1 MYEPEDKAKSKKLA
15 DACRASHKE
24 LRTFRE
30 RRNKAMRAFVGSN
43 YGEGRGVKPVLMNLV
58 QLYVMIYGRNLF
70 ARNPKPLFRTKFQQL
85 EPMAAKGELALA
97 NLLEFIGFDKEMRVL
112 VENALISVGI
122 LKVALSDNETIE
134 IDGIEYPYGQ
144 PFAKNVDFDDFFYD
158 ICARTWG
165 EMAYCGNKYRV
176 PLDWAKEN
184 ESFDPEARLKLKSD
198 KDTLRNEPKVS
209 DLSRSNKNNES
220 TEYQE
225 YIDLCDVWLPR
236 ERMVVTYAW
245 ESGEVPL
252 RVVEWKGPQCGPY
265 HLLSLIDVPNNVL
278 PLAPAAGLIDLN
290 DAINSSLR
298 KLNRQAQR
306 SKHIF
311 AVQADSGKD
320 GQRCVESNDGDT
332 IKMDNTQSVV
342 PLKFD
347 GPDQMLQLFTT
358 TMYQNFN
365 LVAGNMESVGGLSA
379 QAETL
384 GQDQLISQ
392 ASSKQLQEMQGR
404 VVDFT
409 AEVLRSLAWWM
420 WKDPL
425 REYQVETPIEGT
437 DINVPDVLTPEERQ
451 NADFL
456 DLNIDIIPYSLQDA
470 TPQGMMNTLMQVW
483 NSIIMPGAQLAA
495 SEGIV
500 PSMNEM
506 LEQIA
511 KYGNIPEV
519 KRLVKYM
526 VPQPPTMMDMMGPQ
540 KPYSY
545 KNPNQKPE
553 PRRTIPGTNRK
564 GSGAVMSALLSGQGV
579 QPREAQALQPGSAM

>member
-1 MYEPEDKAKSKKLA
+1 MYDPADTAKAKKLI
-15 DACRASHKE
+15 DAARASHKE
-24 LRTFRE
+24 LRGPRE
-30 RRNKAMRAFVGSN
+30 RRHKAMRSFVGSN

-58 QLYVMIYGRNLF
+58 QLYVTIYGRSMF

-85 EPMAAKGELALA
+85 EPVAAKGELALS
-97 NLLEFIGFDKEMRVL
+97 NLLEYIGFDKEMRIL

-122 LKVALSDNETIE
+122 LKVALSDNETVE
-134 IDGIEYPYGQ
+134 IDGVEYPYGQ

-184 ESFDPEARLKLKSD
+184 EAFDAEARFKLKSD
-198 KDTLRNEPKVS
+198 KESIKNEAKVS
-209 DLSRSNKNNES
+209 DLSRTNKNNES

-225 YIDLCDVWLPR
+225 YVDLCDVWLPK

-245 ESGEVPL
+245 ESGEIPL

-265 HLLSLIDVPNNVL
+265 HLMSLIDVPNNIL
-278 PLAPAAGLIDLN
+278 PLAPASGLIDLN
-290 DAINSSLR
+290 DAINSAMR

-311 AVQADSGKD
+311 AVQSDAGKD
-320 GQRCVESNDGDT
+320 GERTVQSNDGDT
-332 IKMDNTQSVV
+332 IKMDNTASVV

-347 GPDQMLQLFTT
+347 GPDQMLQTFTLA
-358 TMYQNFN
+358 MYQNFN

-392 ASSKQLQEMQGR
+392 ASGKQLQEMQGR

-409 AEVLRSLAWWM
+409 AEILRSLAWWM

-437 DINVPDVLTPEERQ
+437 EINIPDVLTPEERA
-451 NADFL
+451 NAEFM
-456 DLNIDIIPYSLQDA
+456 DLNIDIIPYSLQDT
-470 TPQGMMNTLMQVW
+470 TPQGMMNALLQAWNQV
-483 NSIIMPGAQLAA
+483 ILPGAQLGAQQ
-495 SEGIV
+495 GIV
-500 PSMNEM
+500 PNLGEM

-519 KRLVKYM
+519 KKLVMYM
-526 VPQPPTMMDMMGPQ
+526 TPQPPSPMDMMGPQ

-545 KNPNQKPE
+545 KKSEPT
-553 PRRTIPGTNRK
+553 PRRTLAGANRS
-564 GSGAVMSALLSGQGV
+564 GQGAVMSALLNGQGV
-579 QPREAQALQPGSAM
+579 QPKEMAALTPGKAM